1 MRDDDWYWKA
11 IYSNVPPGPS
21 RAHPVAQRNP
31 QGEIHYTSKGQP
43 YVYVNGRPR
52 FIKKS
57 EAKHARKNGWAQVI
71 EPFSVSEEKLGG
83 RQPIARRNPKKKK
96 ASAKKNHHMVW
107 EQIISPF
114 SVSEARTYGRQPI
127 GRRNPDIWK
136 QVIEPFSVSEE
147 RIGGLQPIARRNTK
161 KKKSKAKKNGV
172 VRVYKVK

>member
-1 MRDDDWYWKA
+1 
-11 IYSNVPPGPS
+11 
-21 RAHPVAQRNP
+21 
-31 QGEIHYTSKGQP
+31 
-43 YVYVNGRPR
+43 
-52 FIKKS
+52 
-57 EAKHARKNGWAQVI
+57 
-71 EPFSVSEEKLGG
+71 
-83 RQPIARRNPKKKK
+83 
-96 ASAKKNHHMVW
+96 MVW